1 MSRGILHMKID
12 LKLKDALVN
21 SATQQN
27 RSLANLVETALF
39 EYLAESKHP
48 AGVPAIPP
56 RPEGRGSSRRK

>member
-27 RSLANLVETALF
+27 RSLANLVETVLF
-39 EYLAESKHP
+39 EYLAASKRP
-48 AGVPAIPP
+48 SGTPAIPP
-56 RPEGRGSSRRK
+56 RTARG

>member
-27 RSLANLVETALF
+27 RSLANLVETVLF
-39 EYLAESKHP
+39 EYLAESKPDRAAVALYLP
-48 AGVPAIPP
+48 AMNDGV
-56 RPEGRGSSRRK
+56 SREF